1 MDIYSSKFSN
11 ISTNSEKK
19 LLVQKWK
26 NRTKKMNDDIFR
38 REMNHLKLAIKE
50 FIPEFLLID
59 MKDLIFL
66 ISPDQQKWVNETVN
80 KTIID
85 TKIKKTALVSS
96 KNIGTEITVNQT
108 ISENYGAYMNKKVF
122 KSKIE
127 AQKWLSENK
136 LSEW

>member
-11 ISTNSEKK
+11 LSAFSEKK

>member
-26 NRTKKMNDDIFR
+26 NRTKKMNDEIFK

-50 FIPEFLLID
+50 FMPEILLIN
-59 MKDLIFL
+59 MKDLNFL
-66 ISPDQQKWVNETVN
+66 VSTDQQKWVNETVN

-85 TKIKKTALVSS
+85 TKVNKTAFVSS